1 MAEASDCGKLAP
13 RSVPLVERLKFEKQQ
28 IESRAAELTDA
39 GAPVLAVPTDV
50 SDVTGST
57 YTYLINGHG
66 PADNWTAL
74 FAAGE
79 RVRLRDRR
87 TGEVTWVM
95 VLRGNDGKARI
106 GIDASAD
113 VDIVREEL
121 RARSGTTPGEGSS
134 PAGGGLAKEGPV

>member
-1 MAEASDCGKLAP
+1 M
-13 RSVPLVERLKFEKQQ
+13 
-28 IESRAAELTDA
+28 
-39 GAPVLAVPTDV
+39 LAVT
-50 SDVTGST
+50 
-57 YTYLINGHG
+57 LRN
-66 PADNWTAL
+66 
-74 FAAGE
+74 GE

-121 RARSGTTPGEGSS
+121 LARSGTMPGEGSS
-134 PAGGGLAKEGPV
+134 PA

>member
-1 MAEASDCGKLAP
+1 M
-13 RSVPLVERLKFEKQQ
+13 
-28 IESRAAELTDA
+28 
-39 GAPVLAVPTDV
+39 LAVT
-50 SDVTGST
+50 
-57 YTYLINGHG
+57 LRN
-66 PADNWTAL
+66 
-74 FAAGE
+74 GE

-121 RARSGTTPGEGSS
+121 LARSGMTPGEGSS
-134 PAGGGLAKEGPV
+134 PA

>member
-1 MAEASDCGKLAP
+1 M
-13 RSVPLVERLKFEKQQ
+13 
-28 IESRAAELTDA
+28 
-39 GAPVLAVPTDV
+39 LAVT
-50 SDVTGST
+50 
-57 YTYLINGHG
+57 LRN
-66 PADNWTAL
+66 
-74 FAAGE
+74 GE

-121 RARSGTTPGEGSS
+121 LARSGTTPGEGSS
-134 PAGGGLAKEGPV
+134 PA